1 MPARLRVGRLRV
13 HLVLQARDGPEPRV
27 VGVTDVEPSGA
38 HSHSFQASCSACAL
52 AGVCLPVAV
61 NGEEL
66 ARLDELIE
74 RRRPIARHE
83 HVYRANDPFVALYA
97 VRSGAVK
104 SYCLTA
110 DGEEQCVGFHLPGE
124 IFGLDGVGDGRH
136 RSAAI
141 ALESAAICAIPFDP
155 MKQMAVQLPNVQA
168 HLMRL
173 MSREIADDQHLMILL
188 SKRTAEERIAAF
200 LVGLSS
206 RFRRRKL
213 SATRFRLPMSRADI
227 GSYLGLV
234 NETLSPVLTRLQR
247 QGVIRMTQREVEI
260 LDLARLHEVAGLAG
274 PDTAAAC
281 ASTD

>member
-1 MPARLRVGRLRV
+1 M
-13 HLVLQARDGPEPRV
+13 
-27 VGVTDVEPSGA
+27 EPSGA

-52 AGVCLPVAV
+52 AGVCLPIAV
-61 NGEEL
+61 SGDEL
-66 ARLDELIE
+66 LRLDQLIE
-74 RRRPIARHE
+74 RRRPIARHD
-83 HVYRANDPFVALYA
+83 HIYRANDAFVSLYA

-141 ALESAAICAIPFDP
+141 ALESAAICALPFDHV
-155 MKQMAVQLPNVQA
+155 KQMATPLPNVQA

-173 MSREIADDQHLMILL
+173 MSREIADDQHLLILL

-234 NETLSPVLTRLQR
+234 IETVSRVLTRLQR

-260 LDLARLHEVAGLAG
+260 LDLQRLHEVAGVAS
-274 PDTAAAC
+274 PNAADTC